1 MHLALLLPSP
11 PPQVNA
17 SDARGKSDASA
28 LKGVGGKLAN
38 AIKEMSTNTA
48 VSYDRQGHRKKVG
61 GSCWEGGRAS
71 LWPGGPS
78 GGRSTSCTRPP
89 GPQQG
94 GGQVAWARW
103 LLARFLPA
111 LGG

>member
-1 MHLALLLPSP
+1 M
-11 PPQVNA
+11 NA

-61 GSCWEGGRAS
+61 GSC
-71 LWPGGPS
+71 
-78 GGRSTSCTRPP
+78 CK
-89 GPQQG
+89 G
-94 GGQVAWARW
+94 GGQNLWRG
-103 LLARFLPA
+103 RPS
-111 LGG
+111 